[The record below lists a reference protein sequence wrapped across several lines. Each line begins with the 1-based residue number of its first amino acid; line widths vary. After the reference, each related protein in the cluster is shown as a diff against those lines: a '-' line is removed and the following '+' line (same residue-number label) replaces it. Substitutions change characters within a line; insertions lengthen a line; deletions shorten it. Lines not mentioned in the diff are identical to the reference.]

1 MLFKK
6 RILSAMLSGIMIS
19 SVALTGC
26 ASTGTTAST
35 AAASQTPAASTA
47 SVASAAATGKKLNIA
62 VLLNGNLGDK
72 AFFDSAAA
80 GAKMMVDQLGCTT
93 KVTEMGF
100 DETKWLPTLIDASE
114 DPSYDIIIVGTWQ
127 MQEKLQ
133 QVAPQYPDKKY
144 IIFDSSVDYTKA
156 KYPNVYSIEYK
167 QNECAYL
174 AGAVGALTTK
184 TGTIGFVGGMEN
196 TVIDDFLMGYI
207 QGAKEAN
214 AKIKVSAAYVG
225 NFNDSAHA
233 KELTLAQI
241 NQGSDIVFQVA
252 SNAGLGVIDGC
263 TEKGKYAIGVDSDQA
278 AAFKESDPKKSAAIL
293 TSAMKRV
300 DISILN
306 AVQQAQAGTLKY
318 GQAVSL
324 GIADNC
330 VGIAKGDTFKTA
342 VSAENQTKIEEL
354 TKKIAAGTIK
364 VDTAFGK
371 TAKEI
376 EAAKASVR
384 P

>member
-6 RILSAMLSGIMIS
+6 RVLSAMLSVIMIS

-26 ASTGTTAST
+26 SSGGNTTSK
-35 AAASQTPAASTA
+35 AANSEAQATSA
-47 SVASAAATGKKLNIA
+47 ASAATATGKKLNIA

-184 TGTIGFVGGMEN
+184 TGTIGFVGGMQN
-196 TVIDDFLMGYI
+196 TVIDDFLLGYI

-214 AKIKVSAAYVG
+214 PKIKVSSAYVG

-278 AAFKESDPKKSAAIL
+278 EALKASDPNKSKAIL
-293 TSAMKRV
+293 TSALKRV
-300 DISILN
+300 DVSIFN
-306 AVQQAQAGTLKY
+306 AVKDAQAGTLKY

-342 VSAENQTKIEEL
+342 VSTENQAKIEDL
-354 TKKIAAGTIK
+354 TKQISAGTIK

-371 TAKEI
+371 TAAQI
-376 EAAKASVR
+376 ETVKASVK